1 MKRFIILL
9 VAAML
14 LTACNDTD
22 NAQPSEGDVT
32 VTNEQETS
40 TAEETSDE
48 TTVTPTE
55 FTEGEDPI
63 LKEVDYDSV
72 KIIEIMKERV
82 ASITE
87 YTGAV
92 NKLKTDVYLE
102 DRTYSSYDLTYT
114 ATEVGQ
120 YNSDRKFKVHYKQE
134 IEYPEE
140 KLTYESYYYPD
151 DIWYL
156 KNSFANEWSYFDLSD
171 LQDEENQIDFFASPK
186 VFLDYLM
193 PVADLGH
200 ITMHDEE
207 QGLMEIAFE
216 LNSNT
221 HYDIVA
227 GLFVSGL
234 DYMTNFYHDAIY
246 DLVEDETVYLYVIV
260 DTTRVLPLSFTYNHT
275 MDSKDVEGTIET
287 TATQSYDFTT
297 PVDDIIIPEEVI
309 AEATQ
314 GDLAQLD

>member
-1 MKRFIILL
+1 MKQFIFLL
-9 VAAML
+9 AATIL
-14 LTACNDTD
+14 LTACNDTN
-22 NAQPSEGDVT
+22 NAQPSEGDVAA
-32 VTNEQETS
+32 TNEQEAS
-40 TAEETSDE
+40 PSEEAMATIPINPE
-48 TTVTPTE
+48 A
-55 FTEGEDPI
+55 EDPI
-63 LKEVDYDSV
+63 LKEVDYNPA
-72 KIIEIMKERV
+72 KIIEIMQERA

-87 YTGAV
+87 YAGAV
-92 NKLKTDVYLE
+92 HKTRADVYLE

-120 YNSDRKFKVHYKQE
+120 YNSDYKFKVHYKQE

-140 KLTYESYYYPD
+140 NLTYESYYYPD
-151 DIWYL
+151 DVWYL

-171 LQDEENQIDFFASPK
+171 LQDQENQIDFFASPK

-216 LNSNT
+216 LNSST
-221 HYDIVA
+221 HYDIFA

-234 DYMTNFYHDAIY
+234 DYMTDFYHDAIY
-246 DLVEDETVYLYVIV
+246 DLVEDETVYLYVII
-260 DTTRVLPLSFTYNHT
+260 DTSRVLPLSFSYNHT
-275 MDSKDVEGTIET
+275 MDSQDVEGTIET

-297 PVDDIIIPEEVI
+297 PVDDIIIPNEVI

-314 GDLAQLD
+314 VDESQMD